1 MESAGEP
8 EQLDV
13 VGIGECT
20 RCRCW
25 RPEPLDVV
33 GIGNAMVDVLL
44 RADDAVVDG
53 LGIVKGAMTLV
64 DTQRATELAA
74 MVELLGGADEMT
86 PGGSVAN
93 TMLGIAALG
102 ARAGYMGRV
111 CADGLGDL
119 FVADMAAH
127 GVAQATARAPRDDP
141 TGRCTVV
148 ITPDSERTMSTYLG
162 ASAGFAPADVDWDM
176 VGRARTVLL
185 EGYLWDPTA
194 ARAALR
200 EVAEHCAAPGNDCQ
214 VALSLSDSF
223 CVDRHRREF
232 IDMVDR
238 CTNILFANAA
248 ELKALYQ
255 TDDLDE
261 ALAAVQGRVDIASVT
276 LSAAGAVFVTPDEIV
291 EVPVEPV
298 ERSRRPDR
306 CRRPLRS
313 RRALRA
319 GPQGYDL
326 ERCGRLGSVA
336 AAEVISHVGTRPRV
350 PARRAGR
357 RGDLRRGLTDAR
369 RTGSVRRTREAPQS

>member
-1 MESAGEP
+1 MEPAGEP

-13 VGIGECT
+13 VGIGNAPDAAGE
-20 RCRCW
+20 
-25 RPEPLDVV
+25 PEQLDVVGIGNAPDAAGEPEQLDVV

-44 RADDAVVDG
+44 RADDPVIDG

-127 GVAQATARAPRDDP
+127 GVTQATARAPRDDP

-148 ITPDSERTMSTYLG
+148 ITPDGERTMSTYLG
-162 ASAGFAPADVDWDM
+162 ASAGFAPADIDWDM

-200 EVAEHCAAPGNDCQ
+200 EVAEHCAALGNDCQ

-223 CVDRHRREF
+223 CVKRHRREF
-232 IDMVDR
+232 IDMVAR
-238 CTNILFANAA
+238 CTDILFANAA
-248 ELKALYQ
+248 ELQALYQ

-261 ALAAVQGRVDIASVT
+261 ALAAVQGKVDIASVT
-276 LSAAGAVFVTPDEIV
+276 LSAAGAVLVTPDEIV
-291 EVPVEPV
+291 QVPVEPV
-298 ERSRRPDR
+298 DDVVDR
-306 CRRPLRS
+306 TG
-313 RRALRA
+313 A
-319 GPQGYDL
+319 GDLYAAGVLYGLARGYDL

-350 PARRAGR
+350 PLDELAARVG
-357 RGDLRRGLTDAR
+357 
-369 RTGSVRRTREAPQS
+369 

>member
-1 MESAGEP
+1 MDSGDA
-8 EQLDV
+8 
-13 VGIGECT
+13 
-20 RCRCW
+20 
-25 RPEPLDVV
+25 LDVV

-44 RADDAVVDG
+44 RADDVVVER
-53 LGIVKGAMTLV
+53 LGIAKGAMTLV
-64 DTQRATELAA
+64 DTHRATELAA

-127 GVAQATARAPRDDP
+127 GVTQATARAPRDDP

-148 ITPDSERTMSTYLG
+148 ITPDGERTMSTYLG

-200 EVAEHCAAPGNDCQ
+200 QVAEHCGAPDNDCK

-223 CVDRHRREF
+223 CVERHRREF
-232 IDMVDR
+232 IDMVER
-238 CTNILFANAA
+238 CTDVLFANAA

-261 ALAAVQGRVDIASVT
+261 ALAAVRGRVDIASVT
-276 LSAAGAVFVTPDEIV
+276 LSASGAVFVTPDEIV
-291 EVPVEPV
+291 EIPVEPV
-298 ERSRRPDR
+298 GEVVDR
-306 CRRPLRS
+306 TG
-313 RRALRA
+313 A
-319 GPQGYDL
+319 GDLYAAGVLCGLAKGYDL

-336 AAEVISHVGTRPRV
+336 AAEVISHVGTRPLV
-350 PARRAGR
+350 PLDELAAE
-357 RGDLRRGLTDAR
+357 LL
-369 RTGSVRRTREAPQS
+369 

>member
-1 MESAGEP
+1 MESAAEP
-8 EQLDV
+8 EPLDV
-13 VGIGECT
+13 VGIGNAPDATAEPEPLDVVGIGNAPDAT
-20 RCRCW
+20 AE
-25 RPEPLDVV
+25 PEPLDVV

-64 DTQRATELAA
+64 DTRRATELAA

-119 FVADMAAH
+119 FVADMSAH
-127 GVAQATARAPRDDP
+127 GVTQATARAPRDDP

-148 ITPDSERTMSTYLG
+148 ITPDGERTMSTYLG

-261 ALAAVQGRVDIASVT
+261 ALAAVQGQVDIASVT
-276 LSAAGAVFVTPDEIV
+276 LSAAGAVLVTPDEIV
-291 EVPVEPV
+291 QVPVEPV
-298 ERSRRPDR
+298 DNVVDR
-306 CRRPLRS
+306 TG
-313 RRALRA
+313 A
-319 GPQGYDL
+319 GDLYAAGVLYGLAQGFDL

-336 AAEVISHVGTRPRV
+336 AAEVISHVGTRPLV
-350 PARRAGR
+350 PLDELAAG
-357 RGDLRRGLTDAR
+357 
-369 RTGSVRRTREAPQS
+369 VI